1 MGELMCKNGKIMH
14 YINGKNVREL
24 VEKANALGIQ
34 RGDIVS
40 ILPGK
45 DYYYMIYYY
54 GEVED

>member
-40 ILPGK
+40 ILSGK

-54 GEVED
+54 GGVED